1 MKSNPFIIAEIG
13 QAHDGSIGIAHSF
26 IDALADTGVDAI
38 KFQVHIADAE
48 RSIHEKFRTNFSYQD
63 KTRFDY
69 WKRMEFTK
77 VQWEGLKQHCDN
89 KGIEFMASPFSVKA
103 FELLE
108 KIGVKRYKIGSGEAR
123 NHLLLERISKTQKPI
138 ILSTGLTNQDDLEKT
153 YSFLKNNNCEFS
165 FLQCTTSY
173 PTKPENWNLQ
183 RIKELKE
190 KFNIPVGF
198 SDHSGEVYAC
208 LAATAIGAEILEFH
222 VAFDKQMFG
231 PDAKSS
237 LTINQVFSLVKGVRE
252 ISLSLNHPE
261 ENKELENLRTLF
273 GKSLASNKSL
283 QKGHQ
288 ITSSD
293 LETKKPASLGICPTD
308 YLTVIG
314 KKLNK
319 DIEEGQ
325 FINYLDLQ

>member
-48 RSIHEKFRTNFSYQD
+48 SSIHEKFRTNFSYQD

-89 KGIEFMASPFSVKA
+89 EGIEFMASPFSVKA
-103 FELLE
+103 FDLLE

-123 NHLLLERISKTQKPI
+123 NHLLLELISKTQKPI
-138 ILSTGLTNQDDLEKT
+138 ILSTGLTNQDDLEKI

-173 PTKPENWNLQ
+173 PTRPENWNLQ

-198 SDHSGEVYAC
+198 SDHSGGINAC
-208 LAATAIGAEILEFH
+208 LAATALGAQILEFH
-222 VAFDKQMFG
+222 VTFDKRMFG
-231 PDAKSS
+231 PDALSS
-237 LTINQVFSLVKGVRE
+237 LTIDEVSSLVKGVRE
-252 ISLSLNHPE
+252 ISLSLSHHS
-261 ENKELENLRTLF
+261 ENEELENLKVIF
-273 GKSLASNKSL
+273 GKSLAINKEIK
-283 QKGHQ
+283 KGYK
-288 ITSSD
+288 ITTSD
-293 LETKKPASLGICPTD
+293 LETKKPAGLGICPTE
-308 YLTVIG
+308 YSSLIG
-314 KKLNK
+314 KEINK
-319 DIEEGQ
+319 DLKEGQ
-325 FINYLDLQ
+325 FINYTDFK